1 MSDRD
6 VARDKAAR
14 LLKKQGSV
22 SSFTSSE
29 AAKHDRA
36 QKVGH
41 LSNRSVSSVSFM
53 DEPGHDDHYHAPVK
67 FENTYQLEPA
77 KRFPYATV
85 RSIIKESMENL
96 LSEEQYRPDFCRDMS
111 KTLSDTIKARVKS
124 LMIPR
129 YKIICLVQ
137 IGELK
142 AQGMRVGSRC
152 LWDEANDTFSSHEFR
167 NKSIYA
173 VASVYGVY
181 YE

>member
-1 MSDRD
+1 MTGTMSDRD
-6 VARDKAAR
+6 MARDKAAR

-29 AAKHDRA
+29 KNDRA
-36 QKVGH
+36 HKVG
-41 LSNRSVSSVSFM
+41 SVSSVSFI
-53 DEPGHDDHYHAPVK
+53 DEPGHDDNYRAPAK
-67 FENTYQLEPA
+67 FENTYQLEPN
-77 KRFPYATV
+77 KRFPYPTV
-85 RSIIKESMENL
+85 RAIIKESMENL
-96 LSEEQYRPDFCRDMS
+96 LSEEQYRPEFCRDMS

-142 AQGMRVGSRC
+142 SQGMRVGSRC

>member
-1 MSDRD
+1 M
-6 VARDKAAR
+6 
-14 LLKKQGSV
+14 KKEQ
-22 SSFTSSE
+22 
-29 AAKHDRA
+29 
-36 QKVGH
+36 
-41 LSNRSVSSVSFM
+41 LSNV
-53 DEPGHDDHYHAPVK
+53 HY
-67 FENTYQLEPA
+67 
-77 KRFPYATV
+77 
-85 RSIIKESMENL
+85 SILKCPKNDIFSTFVHYF
-96 LSEEQYRPDFCRDMS
+96 Q
-111 KTLSDTIKARVKS
+111 TIKARVKA

-142 AQGMRVGSRC
+142 SQGMRVGSRC

>member
-1 MSDRD
+1 MSSDHD
-6 VARDKAAR
+6 KARDKAAR
-14 LLKKQGSV
+14 LLKKQGSM
-22 SSFTSSE
+22 SSLSSSDV
-29 AAKHDRA
+29 AKHDRSH
-36 QKVGH
+36 KVG
-41 LSNRSVSSVSFM
+41 SVSSVSFM
-53 DEPGHDDHYHAPVK
+53 DEPGHEDHFHAPVRY
-67 FENTYQLEPA
+67 ENTYQLEPN
-77 KRFPYATV
+77 KRFPYASV
-85 RSIIKESMENL
+85 RNIIKESMENL
-96 LSEEQYRPDFCRDMS
+96 LSEEQYRPDFCRDMT
-111 KTLSDTIKARVKS
+111 KTLSETIKARVKS

-152 LWDEANDTFSSHEFR
+152 LWDEAHDTFSSHEFR

>member
-6 VARDKAAR
+6 IAKDKAAR
-14 LLKKQGSV
+14 LLRKQGSV

-29 AAKHDRA
+29 AANRADRA
-36 QKVGH
+36 HKVG
-41 LSNRSVSSVSFM
+41 SVSSVSFI
-53 DEPGHDDHYHAPVK
+53 DEPGHDDNYQAPVK
-67 FENTYQLEPA
+67 FENTYQLEPTR
-77 KRFPYATV
+77 KFPYSTV
-85 RSIIKESMENL
+85 RNIIKESMENL
-96 LSEEQYRPDFCRDMS
+96 LSEEQYRPEFCRDMS
-111 KTLSDTIKARVKS
+111 KTLSDTIKARVKG

-152 LWDEANDTFSSHEFR
+152 LWDEQHDTFSSHEFR

-173 VASVYGVY
+173 VASVYAVY

>member
-29 AAKHDRA
+29 ANKHERA
-36 QKVGH
+36 HKVG
-41 LSNRSVSSVSFM
+41 SVSSVSFI
-53 DEPGHDDHYHAPVK
+53 DEPDHNDPHYHAPVK

-77 KRFPYATV
+77 KRFPYPTV

-96 LSEEQYRPDFCRDMS
+96 LSEEQYRPEFCRDMS

-142 AQGMRVGSRC
+142 SQGMRVGSRC
-152 LWDEANDTFSSHEFR
+152 LWDENNDTFSSHEFR